1 MGRTNDAK
9 ARPWRLYRFKDMDI
23 LTQTTLIDALPDP
36 VILLDGDRKIVAA
49 NPAGRRL
56 LGGQIV
62 GQDLLRVLR
71 HPEALSAVNAVLAG
85 DVAQSATI
93 SLPAPMRRDFE
104 VHVSALSEGAVAAI
118 LVLRDVTS
126 LRGAE
131 QMRADFVAN
140 VSHELRSP
148 LSSLV
153 GFIETLQGAA
163 RDDAKARDR
172 FLSIMD
178 QEAQRMTRLIDDL
191 LSLSGVEA
199 NEHILPN
206 EAIDLTA
213 LLERVASTL
222 SGRALDRGM
231 QIEFS
236 PAEDLP
242 RITGDPDQLT
252 EVFHNLV
259 ENAIKYGRAGT
270 PVRLSV
276 DRTERVP
283 DIGGL
288 GVVVTVRDEGDGI
301 SPEHLPR
308 LTERFY
314 RADKGR
320 SRGMGGTG
328 LGLAIVKHIV
338 NRHRGR
344 LVIDSTRGV
353 GSEFK
358 VLLPLR
364 GDTGDASD
372 SGGDA

>member
-1 MGRTNDAK
+1 MGS
-9 ARPWRLYRFKDMDI
+9 WRIYCFKDTDI
-23 LTQTTLIDALPDP
+23 QTQTSLIDALPDP
-36 VILLDGDRKIVAA
+36 VILLDDDRKIVAA

-56 LGGQIV
+56 LGGQVI

-71 HPEALSAVNAVLAG
+71 HPEALSAVNAVLAD
-85 DVAQSATI
+85 DVVARSTTI

-104 VHVSALSEGAVAAI
+104 VHVSALRDSEVAAV
-118 LVLRDVTS
+118 LVLRDITS

-163 RDDAKARDR
+163 RHDEKARDR

-222 SGRALDRGM
+222 SGRAQDKGM
-231 QIEFS
+231 RIEFS

-242 RITGDPDQLT
+242 GITGDTDQLT

-288 GVVVTVRDEGDGI
+288 GVAVSVRDESDGI
-301 SPEHLPR
+301 APEHLPR

-344 LVIDSTRGV
+344 LIIDSTRGV
-353 GSEFK
+353 GSEF
-358 VLLPLR
+358 
-364 GDTGDASD
+364 
-372 SGGDA
+372 